1 MKEIIKIVNE
11 KTIMKLIKKIRYI
24 ALKNRDFSIISNN
37 CWGGHIYQ
45 YFGMKYTSPTIG
57 LTFFA
62 DEYIKFVTNFDYY
75 INCELTFIPKSESKY
90 YYRYKDRDKYYPIGK
105 QDDIEVVFLHYKS
118 EEEAYQKWNRRKKR
132 INYNNLIFKFNDMNL
147 AKKEDVLKFDALPY
161 KNKICFVAN
170 EVPGTKSTVVLKM
183 YNGLESI
190 ENDVTMYRKYLNPIK
205 WLNSMV

>member
-132 INYNNLIFKFNDMNL
+132 INYNNLIFKFL
-147 AKKEDVLKFDALPY
+147 
-161 KNKICFVAN
+161 
-170 EVPGTKSTVVLKM
+170 
-183 YNGLESI
+183 
-190 ENDVTMYRKYLNPIK
+190 
-205 WLNSMV
+205 